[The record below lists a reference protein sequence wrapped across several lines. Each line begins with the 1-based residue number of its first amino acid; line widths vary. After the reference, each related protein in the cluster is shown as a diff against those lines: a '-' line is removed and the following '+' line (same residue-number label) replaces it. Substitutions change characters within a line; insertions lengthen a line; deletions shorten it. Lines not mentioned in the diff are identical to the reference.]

1 MLNQNRSRVMLG
13 SLVMAMACGVCF
25 IVTDTPRQVI
35 AVERTPVENLVAE
48 MLEHSNVALTLRPEV
63 SEDGQQVRLWIGFY
77 VGATTDDEQQ
87 PSLPFRS
94 ATSNVILDNDSTTL
108 ILGLM
113 FEDKPELSMRAS
125 LYEKLDDG
133 D

>member
-1 MLNQNRSRVMLG
+1 MLNRYRLRLTLG
-13 SLVMAMACGVCF
+13 SLVMAMAFGVCF
-25 IVTDTPRQVI
+25 IVTNTPREVI
-35 AVERTPVENLVAE
+35 AAESTP
-48 MLEHSNVALTLRPEV
+48 LEDLLTEELEISDAALTIRTTV
-63 SEDGQQVRLWIGFY
+63 SEKGQVRLWIGFY